1 MQQAKEEVGGW
12 AATRADK
19 AIEGVREGGGYGG
32 GPFQLIDSRQ
42 AASNVIHFRNK
53 QWVCE
58 MLK

>member
-1 MQQAKEEVGGW
+1 MQQAKEEVGG
-12 AATRADK
+12 AATTADK
-19 AIEGVREGGGYGG
+19 AIEGVRGGGYGG